1 MIKARR
7 HLLIASS
14 F

>member
-7 HLLIASS
+7 
-14 F
+14 

>member
-7 HLLIASS
+7 SNDGNG
-14 F
+14 